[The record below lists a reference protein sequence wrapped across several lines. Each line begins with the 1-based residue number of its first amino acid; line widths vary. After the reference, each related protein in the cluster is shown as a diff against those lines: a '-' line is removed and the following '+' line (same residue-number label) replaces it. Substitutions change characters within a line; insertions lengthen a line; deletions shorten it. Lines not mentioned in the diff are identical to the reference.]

1 METLYRKPSPD
12 EAKRTTG
19 TLQNARLR
27 SIDVDLESLPGPTLA
42 RLIDEVRNDQPVGR
56 AYNRT
61 YNRHNR

>member
-1 METLYRKPSPD
+1 METLYRKPIPD
-12 EAKRTTG
+12 EANQTTR
-19 TLQNARLR
+19 TLQNARHR

-42 RLIDEVRNDQPVGR
+42 RLIAEVRNDQPVVR